1 VAEPKGSYDEEQWQS
16 SFAEAETAGAA
27 EAPAMAET
35 DAPEEAE
42 TGPVPRLEELLPM
55 IPARNREL
63 LEGLFRGR
71 FVDVQR
77 LNRKKLY

>member
-16 SFAEAETAGAA
+16 SFAEAEKAGAA
-27 EAPAMAET
+27 EAPAM
-35 DAPEEAE
+35 AE